1 MYVIHRV
8 DVHSSSE
15 VCSST
20 AINSST
26 VTMFCDYVILND
38 VISYIV

>member
-1 MYVIHRV
+1 MFAATDLCCIQYVMHTV

-20 AINSST
+20 A
-26 VTMFCDYVILND
+26 VTRP
-38 VISYIV
+38 S